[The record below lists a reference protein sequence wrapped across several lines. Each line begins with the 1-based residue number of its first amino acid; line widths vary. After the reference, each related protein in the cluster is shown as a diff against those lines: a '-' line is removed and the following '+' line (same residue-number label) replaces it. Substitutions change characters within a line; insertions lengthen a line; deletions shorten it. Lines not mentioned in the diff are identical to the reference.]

1 MQTKHSSVFTFI
13 LFLALSSPVS
23 CGKKDSEVK
32 EKCRICKNI
41 AEDFEKVYAHLSF
54 YNAPDI
60 CNRLSVKAVTEPD
73 RTKAPEITEVRRRTV
88 ADSNDFR
95 YRDLV
100 PIPVRICTEIDK

>member
-13 LFLALSSPVS
+13 LFLALYSPVS

-60 CNRLSVKAVTEPD
+60 CNRLSVKSVTGPD
-73 RTKAPEITEVRRRTV
+73 QSSGNYRRSPMDRCGRLRLY
-88 ADSNDFR
+88 ARPSCR
-95 YRDLV
+95 
-100 PIPVRICTEIDK
+100 